1 MLTIIHGDNLVKS
14 REKLFQLK
22 QAAQAK
28 NQNLNTLSAKKI
40 TPQILEQ
47 ALFAKDLFGQEP
59 CLIIEELHSLP
70 QSKKRTDYLEQIIQ
84 ASQFLD
90 IVLWEKKS
98 LTKNNLKK
106 LTNAQIYY
114 FPMSKALW
122 QLLDQ
127 FSPQAKTKKRQLALL
142 QEAIKQDSAEFCL
155 VMISKRVSDL
165 IAITVGADL
174 AMHPFVKNK
183 LNRQKKN
190 FTLKQLLNLHQ
201 KLYLLDNKIKHSANL
216 LDLASELDLLLITL

>member
-1 MLTIIHGDNLVKS
+1 MLTIIHGENLVKS
-14 REKLFQLK
+14 REKLFQIK
-22 QAAQAK
+22 QATRAK
-28 NQNLNTLSAKKI
+28 NQQLTTLAAKKI
-40 TPQILEQ
+40 SSKILEQ
-47 ALFAKDLFGQEP
+47 ALFAKDLFGQEH

-70 QSKKRTDYLEQIIQ
+70 RSKKRTAYLEQIIQ

-106 LTNAQIYY
+106 ITNAQVYY

-127 FSPQAKTKKRQLALL
+127 FSPQAKSKKRQLELL
-142 QEAIKQDSAEFCL
+142 QEAIEQDSAEFCL

-165 IAITVGADL
+165 IAITVGANL
-174 AMHPFVKNK
+174 SMHPFVKNK

-190 FTLKQLLNLHQ
+190 FSLKQLLNLHQ
-201 KLYLLDNKIKHSANL
+201 QLYQLDNKIKHSANL